1 MTDEAVILAG
11 GLGTRLRDVV
21 SDIPK
26 SMAPV
31 NNKPFLAYLMDYL
44 LKNGI
49 KRVVLS
55 VGYMHEKI
63 LKCFHNNY
71 KGIEL
76 IYSMESEPLGTGG
89 AVALA
94 MKSVISDEV
103 LILNGDTLF
112 DVDLKGFYDFY
123 IKKHADI
130 LLALRFAE
138 DASRYGSVFC
148 DDTGR
153 ITAFREKETIPV
165 PGLINGGIYLMKK
178 NYLNLFQLSAKFS
191 LEKDCYAKCCKESY
205 IYGYVTDD
213 YFLDIGIPGDY
224 NKAQNEFKRFENG

>member
-21 SDIPK
+21 SGIPK

-31 NNKPFLAYLMDYL
+31 NNKPFLAYLLDYL
-44 LKNGI
+44 HKNGVR
-49 KRVVLS
+49 RVVLS

-63 LKCFHNNY
+63 LNYFHSNY
-71 KGIEL
+71 KNIE
-76 IYSMESEPLGTGG
+76 IVYSVESEPLGTGG
-89 AVALA
+89 AVSLA
-94 MKSVISDEV
+94 MKSVCSDEV
-103 LILNGDTLF
+103 FILNGDTLF
-112 DVDLKGFYDFY
+112 NVDLKGFYDFY
-123 IKKHADI
+123 IKKHADV
-130 LLALRFAE
+130 LLALRHVE

-153 ITAFREKETIPV
+153 ITEFREKEIIPV

-178 NYLNLFQLSAKFS
+178 NYLDLFHLSGKFS
-191 LEKDCYAKCCKESY
+191 LEQDCFAKCCKESY
-205 IYGYVTDD
+205 IHGYVTEN